1 MFGRA
6 TFRNITT
13 IILPAAVLATAGAF
27 AGVYLGGAIGGV
39 VGAGAGAVGTA
50 IMRESERVK
59 LAAKALGAGYDRLL
73 ERGGQAMIDGLRR
86 LTPFRRLVIA
96 LEEPLR
102 RYAEMAQSRWMLWY
116 IDFIVRTNSDGS

>member
-1 MFGRA
+1 
-6 TFRNITT
+6 
-13 IILPAAVLATAGAF
+13 
-27 AGVYLGGAIGGV
+27 V
-39 VGAGAGAVGTA
+39 VGVGAGAVGA
-50 IMRESERVK
+50 AAMRESERVK
-59 LAAKALGAGYDRLL
+59 FAAKALGAGYDRLL

-102 RYAEMAQSRWMLWY
+102 RYAEMAQSRWMLRN